1 MKYGK
6 QYLESLENVPE
17 EWRQQAIEYRKLK
30 KVINRVANELK
41 ELGLTSDVLRDLL
54 HSKKVPSPP
63 KSPAP
68 PLHGGSRVHFTEQVD
83 AQGPTASGSGVH
95 DRDNEDD
102 EKRESAQTSVQEVLD
117 DAASEFTEVSDAD
130 LKEIEDMSEK
140 ARGKRKAV
148 RKRRVHATYE
158 VRGTAAQPEPC
169 IHLVFS
175 SCSSTSASDSDS
187 RAASRDDSEEPS
199 GSPANFLF
207 KRQARRRSTA
217 SVETARGRIVELASS
232 EGEGDDASPAEP
244 PAAAKGTSA
253 TTSPTSG
260 PVAQGETPDTTP
272 DPSSSG
278 AVDGFDATESSGSV
292 VDDIEPDDDI
302 EFEGAGPQA
311 NALLRRMYGVG
322 RRWSDDEEGED
333 GGPTIV
339 ELNEDDE
346 SLEHEEAMQRL
357 EEEEAKTQASR
368 APKAGTG
375 SDRAPVR
382 RSISQDTLKTKSA
395 IDLHAIGKA
404 GVAVNKQRE
413 AKMAEKAKREDEEGD
428 EADDEEEEAKAVKS
442 RSTQRTRRGR
452 QHRRKVYIPLTSDT
466 EFLTLLASALNSL
479 ATLQLAQKRQFTE
492 SVQMLAREVSAVSS
506 PSRPKSDLYIWRE
519 IFALWIEAEI
529 FESSRER
536 DRGER
541 SIEDVEKHLEWFVD
555 QVAKRKLAKRM
566 KHKESRVALE
576 KFIALNVELL
586 DLKKFQVANEEAAR
600 KILKKHDK
608 RTALTASLGFPQLIG
623 KDSSNS
629 ISAELI
635 SRATDGG
642 QSRPVLTL
650 PGFPSLPHILLST
663 FTSTLLPV
671 IPTIEDYE
679 CLICGD
685 IAFKPIRLNCGHRFC
700 VRCLVKM
707 QKRGQD
713 QCPQCRSAVV
723 LRANAA
729 NLDTDMLKYLQEWFP
744 REIKAK
750 QKANQKEAAREEL
763 EEMGLKE
770 HKCTVM

>member
-17 EWRQQAIEYRKLK
+17 EWRQQAIEYRRLK

-54 HSKKVPSPP
+54 HSKKAASPP
-63 KSPAP
+63 KPTDA
-68 PLHGGSRVHFTEQVD
+68 PLHGRSQVHWTDGSSPD
-83 AQGPTASGSGVH
+83 GPTASGSG
-95 DRDNEDD
+95 DQDD
-102 EKRESAQTSVQEVLD
+102 EKRGEVQAGVQEALD
-117 DAASEFTEVSDAD
+117 HAASELAEASEAD
-130 LKEIEDMSEK
+130 LTEIEGLSEK
-140 ARGKRKAV
+140 ARGKRKAT

-158 VRGTAAQPEPC
+158 VRGTAANPEPC

-175 SCSSTSASDSDS
+175 SCSSTSASESDS
-187 RAASRDDSEEPS
+187 QANSRDDSEETS

-207 KRQARRRSTA
+207 KRRARRRSTA
-217 SVETARGRIVELASS
+217 SVETARGRIG
-232 EGEGDDASPAEP
+232 EGEGEEANPAEP
-244 PAAAKGTSA
+244 PTSQKGSASTSPPSGPA
-253 TTSPTSG
+253 RQGDTPETTSEG
-260 PVAQGETPDTTP
+260 
-272 DPSSSG
+272 SSTG

-292 VDDIEPDDDI
+292 AEDIEPDDDI

-322 RRWSDDEEGED
+322 RRWSEDED
-333 GGPTIV
+333 GPTIV
-339 ELNEDDE
+339 ELDEDG
-346 SLEHEEAMQRL
+346 EHAEHVEAMKRLAAEEANKHLKEGANSARPPPPPPRV
-357 EEEEAKTQASR
+357 KRT
-368 APKAGTG
+368 
-375 SDRAPVR
+375 
-382 RSISQDTLKTKSA
+382 ISQDTLKS
-395 IDLHAIGKA
+395 KA
-404 GVAVNKQRE
+404 TRRK
-413 AKMAEKAKREDEEGD
+413 
-428 EADDEEEEAKAVKS
+428 
-442 RSTQRTRRGR
+442 RRGR
-452 QHRRKVYIPLTSDT
+452 QHRREVYIPLTSDT

-541 SIEDVEKHLEWFVD
+541 SIEEVEKHLEWFVD

-586 DLKKFQVANEEAAR
+586 DLKKFQIANEEAAR

-623 KDSSNS
+623 KDSSNW
-629 ISAELI
+629 ISTELI
-635 SRATDGG
+635 SRAADGG

-723 LRANAA
+723 LRANAS

-750 QKANQKEAAREEL
+750 EKANQKEAAREEL

-770 HKCTVM
+770 HKCLLM

>member
-17 EWRQQAIEYRKLK
+17 EWRQQAIEYRRLK

-54 HSKKVPSPP
+54 HSKKAASPP
-63 KSPAP
+63 KPAHA
-68 PLHGGSRVHFTEQVD
+68 PLHGRSQVHWNDGSGPD
-83 AQGPTASGSGVH
+83 GPTASGSG
-95 DRDNEDD
+95 EQDD
-102 EKRESAQTSVQEVLD
+102 EKRGDVQAGVQEALD
-117 DAASEFTEVSDAD
+117 DAASELAEASEAD
-130 LKEIEDMSEK
+130 LTEIEGLSEK
-140 ARGKRKAV
+140 ARGKRKAT

-158 VRGTAAQPEPC
+158 VRGTAANPEPC

-175 SCSSTSASDSDS
+175 SCSSTSASESDS
-187 RAASRDDSEEPS
+187 QANSRDDSEETS

-217 SVETARGRIVELASS
+217 SVETARGRIVELPSS
-232 EGEGDDASPAEP
+232 EGEGDGEEAGPAEP
-244 PAAAKGTSA
+244 PTARKGSA
-253 TTSPTSG
+253 STSPPSG
-260 PVAQGETPDTTP
+260 PAQQGDTPETTP
-272 DPSSSG
+272 EGSSTG

-292 VDDIEPDDDI
+292 AEDIEPDDDI

-322 RRWSDDEEGED
+322 RRWSEDED
-333 GGPTIV
+333 GPTIV
-339 ELNEDDE
+339 ELDEDG
-346 SLEHEEAMQRL
+346 EHAEHVEAMKRLAAEEANNHSK
-357 EEEEAKTQASR
+357 EEGASSAR
-368 APKAGTG
+368 PPPLPRVKRT
-375 SDRAPVR
+375 V
-382 RSISQDTLKTKSA
+382 SQDTLKSKASV
-395 IDLHAIGKA
+395 DSHAIGKA
-404 GVAVNKQRE
+404 AVAVNKQRE
-413 AKMAEKAKREDEEGD
+413 AKLAEQAKRADEEGD
-428 EADDEEEEAKAVKS
+428 EADDEEERKPVEP
-442 RSTQRTRRGR
+442 RSTRRKRRGR
-452 QHRRKVYIPLTSDT
+452 QHRREVYIPLTSDT

-541 SIEDVEKHLEWFVD
+541 SIEEVEKHLEWFVD

-586 DLKKFQVANEEAAR
+586 DLKKFQIANEEAAR

-629 ISAELI
+629 ISTELI
-635 SRATDGG
+635 SRAADGG

-723 LRANAA
+723 LRANAS

-750 QKANQKEAAREEL
+750 EKANQKEAAREEL

-770 HKCTVM
+770 HKCLLM